1 MRPRQSWRRNA
12 EGSVID
18 LSGQDVPLDQDAY
31 RHHLLLLKSAHCG
44 RPVLHEGLNQFINSL
59 TLYQAGGRVAMI
71 VYLAGKK
78 EGIDSSEVR
87 IKPSANN
94 TTNEGN
100 SDG

>member
-1 MRPRQSWRRNA
+1 MRAQQSKRPDA

-31 RHHLLLLKSAHCG
+31 RHHLLLLKSAHCA
-44 RPVLHEGLNQFINSL
+44 RPVLHEGLHQFINSL
-59 TLYQAGGRVAMI
+59 TLYQAGGRVGMI

-87 IKPSANN
+87 ITPSAGN
-94 TTNEGN
+94 TTNGGN
-100 SDG
+100 SDA

>member
-1 MRPRQSWRRNA
+1 
-12 EGSVID
+12 VID

-31 RHHLLLLKSAHCG
+31 RHNLLLLKSAHCA
-44 RPVLHEGLNQFINSL
+44 RPVMHEGLNQFINSL
-59 TLYQAGGRVAMI
+59 TLYQNGGRVAMI

-78 EGIDSSEVR
+78 EGIDSSEIS

-100 SDG
+100 SDA